1 MRRVPSGRPPGRM
14 PPPAVGALACAAILL
29 GACTISS
36 ESPDAVSLG
45 GRSGPSSG
53 TTTTEGTDGTGE
65 RPAGEPGNQS
75 QAGEPGDQ
83 SQAGDAAAGGGEST
97 PAGSDGA
104 EGELA
109 SPLGTDPPELPG
121 AGEQG
126 AADLPDDAGG
136 AQTTT
141 VTAPG
146 SSGATDSVGPGAAD
160 PGGDGGEA
168 VPHTAAAPEG
178 ADTDQGNLT
187 GGAFDQ
193 RSRVST
199 VGIDSVY
206 FGMSPEEAAER
217 AGTEWEGAPTGGADC
232 YLVTPANG
240 PPGVALWVY
249 HGTVERVDIDTP
261 LLRTQSGLGV
271 GTHLGELQSRLGD
284 KLVVED
290 HPLLAGWT
298 LATFVPTDPNDAAF
312 RIAFDI
318 SGGEVIRFRTGRTE
332 IVALESCA

>member
-1 MRRVPSGRPPGRM
+1 M
-14 PPPAVGALACAAILL
+14 PAAAAGALACAAILL

-36 ESPDAVSLG
+36 ESPDAISLG

-53 TTTTEGTDGTGE
+53 TTTTAGGPGEGSGDDQGDQPQVGD
-65 RPAGEPGNQS
+65 AGAGSGEP
-75 QAGEPGDQ
+75 APAEGEGSEEMP
-83 SQAGDAAAGGGEST
+83 APAAAGGTDPSGAPSEEQGSVDVGDSAGGEQPGTVTSPPPGTDAADSGAASPDDEGGETALETGAT
-97 PAGSDGA
+97 PDTAATDAGS
-104 EGELA
+104 
-109 SPLGTDPPELPG
+109 
-121 AGEQG
+121 
-126 AADLPDDAGG
+126 
-136 AQTTT
+136 
-141 VTAPG
+141 
-146 SSGATDSVGPGAAD
+146 
-160 PGGDGGEA
+160 
-168 VPHTAAAPEG
+168 
-178 ADTDQGNLT
+178 LT

-199 VGIDSVY
+199 VGIGSVY

-217 AGTEWEGAPTGGADC
+217 AGTTWEGVPTGGADC
-232 YLVTPANG
+232 YVVTPANG

-249 HGTVERVDIDTP
+249 HGTFERVDIDTP
-261 LLRTQSGLGV
+261 LLRTPSGLGV

-284 KLVVED
+284 KLVVEE

>member
-1 MRRVPSGRPPGRM
+1 MRRGPSGRLPGRM
-14 PPPAVGALACAAILL
+14 PAAAVGALAGAAILL

-36 ESPDAVSLG
+36 ESSDAVALG

-53 TTTTEGTDGTGE
+53 TTTTAGTGG
-65 RPAGEPGNQS
+65 AGEDA
-75 QAGEPGDQ
+75 AGDQGDQ
-83 SQAGDAAAGGGEST
+83 SQPTDTTAGGGESA
-97 PAGSDGA
+97 PAESDGSD
-104 EGELA
+104 EVPA
-109 SPLGTDPPELPG
+109 SAAPPEPESPDAPG
-121 AGEQG
+121 AGTQG
-126 AADLPDDAGG
+126 AADVPDTAGA
-136 AQTTT
+136 AQATT
-141 VTAPG
+141 VTAPETG
-146 SSGATDSVGPGAAD
+146 VDATDSGGSGAAD
-160 PGGDGGEA
+160 PADGGGEDA
-168 VPHTAAAPEG
+168 PQTAAAPER
-178 ADTDQGNLT
+178 AATDPGSLT

-199 VGIDSVY
+199 VGIGSVY

-217 AGTEWEGAPTGGADC
+217 AGTEWDGVPTGGADC
-232 YLVTPANG
+232 YVVTPTNG

-332 IVALESCA
+332 LVALESCA